1 MVILYHK
8 NILAVNNKRKKAAK
22 LTKRK
27 EEWNECGV
35 KEMNQALQ
43 QILLFKKKKKL
54 KLTIEYSHNL
64 SIILIALVILMG

>member
-43 QILLFKKKKKL
+43 QILLFKKKI
-54 KLTIEYSHNL
+54 IEINH
-64 SIILIALVILMG
+64 